1 MSHIESGWWDREHL
15 RMLQPNLRE
24 VDADLAVDDLFDMVE
39 KFHANAL
46 LLNTGGVC
54 AFYPTDLEYH
64 PRADPLQNRPDGD
77 LTGTVLERCRR
88 EDVRLVARFDFSKF
102 HESIFDH
109 LPQWAYRDQHGDPVN
124 FHGVVHACIIGGY
137 QQSYAF
143 EILEEA
149 LSRYPVDGIF
159 FNMFGYVE
167 SDYDGTYHG
176 PCHCPNCEQR
186 FAEFSDGN
194 QSIPDKGYDAADH
207 PVYQRFKHET
217 ATELLDRVRDH
228 VDRITADQDEQV
240 AVATYSERATDAV
253 TDESNTGVDRAL
265 PRWQYSSVDNV
276 SRIEDSWGKP
286 AWNIVINAVD
296 IPYRFQGVSAAEIR
310 TRLFGALLRGSGLAY
325 CVNGTFSAY
334 PDPSNFPAA
343 ESAYDIASTHA
354 ETFQQLEPLA
364 NVALIRP
371 AGWSA
376 TAEYRGWFRALA
388 ESHVQFHVRS
398 ELSLGHKDARGLEA
412 GAYDVVILPETRLGS
427 EQAQE
432 SIERAMKAGTTALA
446 TGPEFAV
453 DAPQFLDSSYGL
465 ERESIDRDIRGAYL
479 AVNDDQFPT
488 LTDTGLLA
496 IDDAFSVMEPLSE
509 TQTRTSLPFVTP
521 GTFGPPERVGR
532 EGLEHTDLGGLLHTS
547 HDASGDAI
555 YVPWGP
561 GQLYHRHGF
570 DRHGGML
577 TDVLQQ
583 ARTAGPLLET
593 NAPPTV
599 EIALGTSTGTH
610 ILQLLNRSGFTGT
623 SYHAPQQ
630 VRTLRVKLPDLR
642 GTPALFAHDATV
654 SDATQESTIS
664 SVESTESDLTFEL
677 ESLGTYAAI
686 EIG

>member
-1 MSHIESGWWDREHL
+1 MSDTASGWWDREHL

-24 VDADLAVDDLFDMVE
+24 VDADLSVDDLFEVVDR
-39 KFHANAL
+39 FHANAL

-64 PRADPLQNRPDGD
+64 PRAEPLRHRSDGD
-77 LTGTVLERCRR
+77 LTGTVLERCRQ

-109 LPQWAYRDQHGDPVN
+109 RPEWAYRDHDGEHVN
-124 FHGVVHACIIGGY
+124 YDGVVHACINGGY

-176 PCHCPNCEQR
+176 PCHCANCQER
-186 FAEFSDGN
+186 FAAFSDGDR
-194 QSIPDKGYDAADH
+194 SIPDKGYDAADH

-228 VDRITADQDEQV
+228 VDRITANQDEQV

-310 TRLFGALLRGSGLAY
+310 TRLFGALLRGGGLAY
-325 CVNGTFSAY
+325 CVNGTFSGY

-343 ESAYDIASTHA
+343 ESAYDIASTY
-354 ETFQQLEPLA
+354 ERTFQQLEPLA
-364 NVALIRP
+364 SVALIRP
-371 AGWSA
+371 TGWSA

-398 ELSLGHKDARGLEA
+398 ELSLGRQDARPLQA
-412 GAYDVVILPETRLGS
+412 GEYDVIILPETRLSS

-432 SIERAMKAGTTALA
+432 SIAQAMEAGTTVLA

-453 DAPQFLDSSYGL
+453 DAHNFLESAFGL
-465 ERESIDRDIRGAYL
+465 NRESIDRDVRGAYL
-479 AVNDDQFPT
+479 AVNDDHFAP
-488 LTDTGLLA
+488 LIDTGPLA
-496 IDDAFSVMEPLSE
+496 IDDAFSVMEPLSVTK
-509 TQTRTSLPFVTP
+509 TQTALPFVTP

-532 EGLEHTDLGGLLHTS
+532 EGLEHTDRPGFLHTS
-547 HDASGDAI
+547 HDGSGDAI
-555 YVPWGP
+555 YLPWGP
-561 GQLYHRHGF
+561 GRLYHRHGF
-570 DRHGGML
+570 DRHSGVL
-577 TDVLQQ
+577 TDVLQR
-583 ARTAGPLLET
+583 ARTAAPLLET

-599 EIALGTSTGTH
+599 EIALGTSAGTH

-623 SYHAPQQ
+623 SYHAPHQ
-630 VRTLRVKLPDLR
+630 VSTLRIELPDLS
-642 GTPALFAHDATV
+642 GTPSLFAQDTTV
-654 SDATQESTIS
+654 SGAAQECTIS
-664 SVESTESDLTFEL
+664 SLESTKSDLTVEI

-686 EIG
+686 EIV